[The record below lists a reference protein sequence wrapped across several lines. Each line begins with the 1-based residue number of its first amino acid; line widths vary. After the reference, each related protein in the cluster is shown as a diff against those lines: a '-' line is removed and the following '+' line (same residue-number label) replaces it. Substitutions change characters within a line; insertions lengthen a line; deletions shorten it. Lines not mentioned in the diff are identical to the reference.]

1 MSYFSGMGLSSPFFT
16 NENRVSSMRLIG
28 IHIDQNKIHPFVRKS
43 LKDEWYPFYGG
54 ISYPPHKE
62 DIESW
67 DEDCIL
73 DLYDISSISKIK
85 VSISCIVGKNGSGK
99 STLLD
104 IMYAIVNNFSYTHL
118 RENVNR
124 YGVRLYVA
132 KGVYASLYYEL
143 DRKIYEVRCED
154 KQANLYEDGKLV
166 DLERDHPRRVLHE
179 SFFYTVA
186 LNYSLYS
193 FNKLDYLCSQD
204 KQINGKW
211 IDGLFH
217 KNDAYYT
224 PMSLNPFRTN
234 GNIDINKETGL
245 ALQRLSALALYFDS
259 KGKNFIPN
267 YKAVKLKYR
276 LRPNYEKTLI
286 DKFAAWEEPGNL
298 SLLYDELK
306 RAYNSSG
313 INRRA
318 LGAELYNDVI
328 SYLAYK
334 ALKIGLTY
342 ANFKREMT
350 GDRIDQYLE
359 KIADDNSHIT
369 YKIRQC
375 QEFAKHSIYER
386 DAKFH
391 EIRLND
397 IYGNRPIET
406 YEKAFELLPPTFY
419 DIDVL
424 FEKEKDTPDA
434 TCKYGD
440 SITFKSMS
448 SGERQLMYSLS
459 SILYHIQNLES
470 VEDDV
475 FRVSYRHINLVLDEV
490 ELYSHPEY
498 QRTFVADLLDRL
510 SWLEINYPMKS
521 INILLVTH
529 SPFILSDIPKSNIL
543 YLKEGKAVTDTD
555 SFVNTLGAN
564 VNDILHQSFF
574 LENGFMGEHIQ
585 RKIQSLIRFLK
596 SDDAESKTN
605 EWNIKKATQFINTL
619 GDELVASQLRL
630 LLAKKQMTNK
640 NSYRSW
646 LEQELER
653 LKGNE
658 P

>member
-1 MSYFSGMGLSSPFFT
+1 
-16 NENRVSSMRLIG
+16 MRLIG
-28 IHIDQNKIHPFVRKS
+28 IHIDQKRIHPFVCKS
-43 LKDEWYPFYGG
+43 LKEEWYPFYGY
-54 ISYPPHKE
+54 ISYPPQKE
-62 DIESW
+62 ILEACLEKSAIE
-67 DEDCIL
+67 
-73 DLYDISSISKIK
+73 LYDIGLKTEVK
-85 VSISCIVGKNGSGK
+85 VSLSCIVGKNGSGK

-104 IMYAIVNNFSYTHL
+104 IMYAIINNFSYTHL
-118 RENVNR
+118 QENVNR
-124 YGVRLYVA
+124 YGVRLYAA
-132 KGVYASLYYEL
+132 KGVYASLFYEL
-143 DRKIYEVRCED
+143 DGKIYEVRCED
-154 KQANLYEDGKLV
+154 KQADLYEHGKLV
-166 DLERDHPRRVLHE
+166 DLERDHQRRVLHE

-193 FNKLDYLCSQD
+193 FNKLDYLCPQD
-204 KQINGKW
+204 RQINGKW

-234 GNIDINKETGL
+234 GFRDINKETGL
-245 ALQRLSALALYFDS
+245 ALQRLSALALYFAS

-267 YKAVKLKYR
+267 YKAVKLRYR
-276 LRPNYEKTLI
+276 LRPNYEKTLT
-286 DKFAAWEEPGNL
+286 DKFAAWKEPANL
-298 SLLYDELK
+298 SYLYEEFK
-306 RAYNSSG
+306 RAYGSSG
-313 INRRA
+313 INRRV
-318 LGAELYNDVI
+318 LGTELYNDVI
-328 SYLAYK
+328 SYMAYK

-342 ANFKREMT
+342 ADFKREMSD
-350 GDRIDQYLE
+350 DRIDKYLE
-359 KIADDNSHIT
+359 KIADDKSHIT

-397 IYGNRPIET
+397 IYGNRPIKT

-424 FEKEKDTPDA
+424 FEKEKDSPD
-434 TCKYGD
+434 TVGKYGD

-459 SILYHIQNLES
+459 SVLYHIQNLES
-470 VEDDV
+470 VEDDAY
-475 FRVSYRHINLVLDEV
+475 RVSYKHINLVLDEV

-510 SWLEINYPMKS
+510 SWLQIKYPIES

-543 YLKEGKAVTDTD
+543 YLKEGKAVTDTS

-574 LENGFMGEHIQ
+574 LENGFMGAHIQ
-585 RKIQSLIRFLK
+585 RKIQSLICFLK
-596 SDDAESKTN
+596 SEEMEKD
-605 EWNIKKATQFINTL
+605 EWDVQKATAFINTL
-619 GDELVASQLRL
+619 GDEVVVTQLRL
-630 LLAKKQMTNK
+630 LLAKKQMKNK

-646 LEQELER
+646 LEQELDKLQEER
-653 LKGNE
+653 Q
-658 P
+658 

>member
-1 MSYFSGMGLSSPFFT
+1 MK
-16 NENRVSSMRLIG
+16 LIG
-28 IHIDQNKIHPFVRKS
+28 IHINQKRIHPFVRKS
-43 LKDEWYPFYGG
+43 LKEEWYPFYGG
-54 ISYPPHKE
+54 VPYLPHKE
-62 DIESW
+62 ALGSCLENSAT
-67 DEDCIL
+67 E
-73 DLYDISSISKIK
+73 LYTIGSKAGVK
-85 VSISCIVGKNGSGK
+85 VTVSCIVGKNGSGK

-104 IMYAIVNNFSYTHL
+104 IMYAIINNFSYTHL
-118 RENVNR
+118 QKYVNQ
-124 YGVRLYVA
+124 YGVRLCAA
-132 KGVYASLYYEL
+132 KGVYASLFYEL
-143 DRKIYEVRCED
+143 NGKIYEVRCED
-154 KQANLYEDGKLV
+154 KQADLYEENKLV
-166 DLERDHPRRVLHE
+166 ELDNPRRVLHE

-193 FNKLDYLCSQD
+193 FNKFDYLCPQD
-204 KQINGKW
+204 KQINGNW

-267 YKAVKLKYR
+267 YKASKLRYR

-286 DKFAAWEEPGNL
+286 NKFAAWKEPAKL
-298 SLLYDELK
+298 SYLYGEFK
-306 RAYNSSG
+306 RAYDNSG
-313 INRRA
+313 INRRV
-318 LGAELYNDVI
+318 LETELYNDMI
-328 SYLAYK
+328 SYMAYK

-342 ANFKREMT
+342 ADFKREMT
-350 GDRIDQYLE
+350 DDRIDQYLE
-359 KIADDNSHIT
+359 KIAEDRSHIT

-375 QEFAKHSIYER
+375 QEFAEHSIYER
-386 DAKFH
+386 DARSH

-397 IYGNRPIET
+397 IYGNHPIET
-406 YEKAFELLPPTFY
+406 YEKAFELLPPSFY

-424 FEKEKDTPDA
+424 FEKEKDAPDA
-434 TCKYGD
+434 VSKYGD

-459 SILYHIQNLES
+459 SILYHVQNLES
-470 VEDDV
+470 VEDDT
-475 FRVSYRHINLVLDEV
+475 FRLSYGHINLVLDEV

-510 SWLEINYPMKS
+510 SWLQINYPIKS

-543 YLKEGKAVTDTD
+543 YLKEGKAVTDTS

-564 VNDILHQSFF
+564 VNDLLHQSFF

-596 SDDAESKTN
+596 SDDAMDN
-605 EWNIKKATQFINTL
+605 EWNIKKATLFINTL

-630 LLAKKQMTNK
+630 LLAKKQMK
-640 NSYRSW
+640 DKYSYQSW

-653 LKGNE
+653 LKRNE
-658 P
+658 S

>member
-1 MSYFSGMGLSSPFFT
+1 
-16 NENRVSSMRLIG
+16 MRLIG

-54 ISYPPHKE
+54 ISYPPRKE
-62 DIESW
+62 TLKACFGDSTIG
-67 DEDCIL
+67 
-73 DLYDISSISKIK
+73 LYTISAKAEVK
-85 VSISCIVGKNGSGK
+85 VTVSCIVGKNGSGK

-104 IMYAIVNNFSYTHL
+104 IMYVIINNFSYAHL
-118 RENVNR
+118 RKNVYK
-124 YGVRLYVA
+124 YGVQLYVA
-132 KGVYASLYYEL
+132 NRVYASLFYEL
-143 DRKIYEVRCED
+143 DGKIYEVRCED
-154 KQANLYEDGKLV
+154 KQADLYEDGKLIEL
-166 DLERDHPRRVLHE
+166 DNPRRVLHE

-193 FNKLDYLCSQD
+193 FNKFDYLCPRDNSV
-204 KQINGKW
+204 NGNW

-217 KNDAYYT
+217 KNDAYLT
-224 PMSLNPFRTN
+224 PMSLNPFRHD
-234 GNIDINKETGL
+234 GNIDINKENGL

-259 KGKNFIPN
+259 NGRNFIPG
-267 YKAVKLKYR
+267 YKAVKLRYK
-276 LRPNYEKTLI
+276 LRPNYEKTI
-286 DKFAAWEEPGNL
+286 TDKFAAWKEPAKL
-298 SLLYDELK
+298 SYFYDKFK

-313 INRRA
+313 INRQT

-334 ALKIGLTY
+334 TLKIGLTY
-342 ANFKREMT
+342 ADFKREMVD
-350 GDRIDQYLE
+350 DRIDQYLE
-359 KIADDNSHIT
+359 KIAEDRSHIT

-375 QEFAKHSIYER
+375 QKFAEHSIYKR
-386 DAKFH
+386 DAKSH
-391 EIRLND
+391 EILLND
-397 IYGNRPIET
+397 IYGNHSIET
-406 YEKAFELLPPTFY
+406 YEKAFELLPPSFY

-424 FEKEKDTPDA
+424 FEKEQDA
-434 TCKYGD
+434 TDALGKYGD
-440 SITFKSMS
+440 SISFKNMS

-459 SILYHIQNLES
+459 SVLYHIQNLES
-470 VEDDV
+470 VEDDAC
-475 FRVSYRHINLVLDEV
+475 RVSYKHINLVLDEV

-510 SWLEINYPMKS
+510 SWLQIKYPIES

-543 YLKEGKAVTDTD
+543 YLKEGKAVTDTS

-619 GDELVASQLRL
+619 GDELVASQLRM
-630 LLAKKQMTNK
+630 LLAKKQMTDK

-653 LKGNE
+653 LKENE

>member
-28 IHIDQNKIHPFVRKS
+28 IHRDQNKIHPFVRKS

-318 LGAELYNDVI
+318 LGAELYKDVI

-342 ANFKREMT
+342 ADFKREMT

-475 FRVSYRHINLVLDEV
+475 FRVQEGGSVQGEQVVIKTQQ
-490 ELYSHPEY
+490 P
-498 QRTFVADLLDRL
+498 VAVKY
-510 SWLEINYPMKS
+510 EKAFEGHYPAEK
-521 INILLVTH
+521 
-529 SPFILSDIPKSNIL
+529 
-543 YLKEGKAVTDTD
+543 KAVNLLLQDATEFMFDGNGFVLKGYVKCADESYVASVAMYIDGALAETANLPVAKSTSIDDRRVD
-555 SFVNTLGAN
+555 SFHKYQLPDAAHTVVLKWLNPRTDAQVYLGEA
-564 VNDILHQSFF
+564 VIYS
-574 LENGFMGEHIQ
+574 
-585 RKIQSLIRFLK
+585 
-596 SDDAESKTN
+596 
-605 EWNIKKATQFINTL
+605 
-619 GDELVASQLRL
+619 SQPNQLTY
-630 LLAKKQMTNK
+630 K
-640 NSYRSW
+640 
-646 LEQELER
+646 
-653 LKGNE
+653 
-658 P
+658 

>member
-1 MSYFSGMGLSSPFFT
+1 
-16 NENRVSSMRLIG
+16 MRLIG
-28 IHIDQNKIHPFVRKS
+28 IHIIQNKINHFVRKS
-43 LKDEWYPFYGG
+43 LKEEWYPFYQG
-54 ISYPPHKE
+54 ITYPIQE
-62 DIESW
+62 QNVM
-67 DEDCIL
+67 DCL
-73 DLYDISSISKIK
+73 DKTMDGLYRVKSTSKAK

-104 IMYAIVNNFSYTHL
+104 LMYAIINNFACSHL
-118 RENVNR
+118 RHTVKQ
-124 YGVRLYVA
+124 YGVNLYEA
-132 KGVYASLYYEL
+132 EGVYASLFYEQ
-143 DRKIYEVRCED
+143 DGKIFEIRCEHTHAD
-154 KQANLYEDGKLV
+154 LYSDGQFVSCEGVYVRK
-166 DLERDHPRRVLHE
+166 VLHD
-179 SFFYTVA
+179 SLFYTIA

-193 FNKLDYLCSQD
+193 FNKQDYQD
-204 KQINGKW
+204 PKKMSINGNW

-217 KNDAYYT
+217 KNDAYLT
-224 PMSLNPFRTN
+224 PMSLNPFRHD
-234 GNIDINKETGL
+234 GNIDINKENGL

-259 KGKNFIPN
+259 NGRNFIPG
-267 YKAVKLKYR
+267 YKAVKLRYK
-276 LRPNYEKTLI
+276 LRPNYEKTI
-286 DKFAAWEEPGNL
+286 TDKFAAWKGPAKL
-298 SLLYDELK
+298 SYFYDKFK

-313 INRRA
+313 ISRQT

-334 ALKIGLTY
+334 TLKIGLTY
-342 ANFKREMT
+342 ADFKREMAD
-350 GDRIDQYLE
+350 DRIDQYLE
-359 KIADDNSHIT
+359 KIAEDRSHIT

-375 QEFAKHSIYER
+375 QKFAEHSIYER
-386 DAKFH
+386 DAKSH
-391 EIRLND
+391 EILLND
-397 IYGNRPIET
+397 IYGNHPIET
-406 YEKAFELLPPTFY
+406 YEKAFELLPPSFY

-424 FEKEKDTPDA
+424 FEKEQDA
-434 TCKYGD
+434 TDALGKYGD
-440 SITFKSMS
+440 SISFKNMS

-459 SILYHIQNLES
+459 SVLYHIQNLES
-470 VEDDV
+470 VEDDAC
-475 FRVSYRHINLVLDEV
+475 RVSYKHINLVLDEV

-510 SWLEINYPMKS
+510 SWLQIKYPIES

-543 YLKEGKAVTDTD
+543 YLKEGKAVTDTS

-619 GDELVASQLRL
+619 GDELVASQLRM
-630 LLAKKQMTNK
+630 LLAKKQMTDK

-653 LKGNE
+653 LKENE

>member
-1 MSYFSGMGLSSPFFT
+1 
-16 NENRVSSMRLIG
+16 MRLIG
-28 IHIDQNKIHPFVRKS
+28 IHIIQNKINHFVRKS
-43 LKDEWYPFYGG
+43 LKEEWYPFYQG
-54 ISYPPHKE
+54 ITYPIQE
-62 DIESW
+62 QNVM
-67 DEDCIL
+67 DCL
-73 DLYDISSISKIK
+73 DKTMDGLYRVKSTSKAK

-104 IMYAIVNNFSYTHL
+104 LMYAIINNFACSHL
-118 RENVNR
+118 RHTVKQ
-124 YGVRLYVA
+124 YGVNLYEA
-132 KGVYASLYYEL
+132 EGVYASLFYEQ
-143 DRKIYEVRCED
+143 DGKIFEIRCENTHAD
-154 KQANLYEDGKLV
+154 LYSDGQFVSCEEVYVRK
-166 DLERDHPRRVLHE
+166 VLHD
-179 SFFYTVA
+179 SLFYTIA

-193 FNKLDYLCSQD
+193 FNKQDYQD
-204 KQINGKW
+204 PKKMSVNGNW

-217 KNDAYYT
+217 KNDAYLT
-224 PMSLNPFRTN
+224 PMSLNPFRHD
-234 GNIDINKETGL
+234 GNIDINKENGL

-259 KGKNFIPN
+259 NGRNFIPG
-267 YKAVKLKYR
+267 YKAVKLRYK
-276 LRPNYEKTLI
+276 LRPNYEKTI
-286 DKFAAWEEPGNL
+286 TDKFAAWKGPAKL
-298 SLLYDELK
+298 SYFYDKFK

-313 INRRA
+313 INRQT

-334 ALKIGLTY
+334 TLKIGLTY
-342 ANFKREMT
+342 ADFKREMAD
-350 GDRIDQYLE
+350 DRIDQYLE
-359 KIADDNSHIT
+359 KIAEDRSHIT

-375 QEFAKHSIYER
+375 QKFAEHSIYKR
-386 DAKFH
+386 DAKSH
-391 EIRLND
+391 EILLND
-397 IYGNRPIET
+397 IYGNHSIET
-406 YEKAFELLPPTFY
+406 YEKAFELLPPSFY

-424 FEKEKDTPDA
+424 FEKEQDA
-434 TCKYGD
+434 TDALGKYGD
-440 SITFKSMS
+440 SISFKNMS

-459 SILYHIQNLES
+459 SVLYHIQNLES
-470 VEDDV
+470 VEDDAC
-475 FRVSYRHINLVLDEV
+475 RVSYKHINLVLDEV

-510 SWLEINYPMKS
+510 SWLQIKYPIVS

-543 YLKEGKAVTDTD
+543 YLKEGKAVTDTS

-619 GDELVASQLRL
+619 GDELVASQLRM
-630 LLAKKQMTNK
+630 LLAKKQMTDK

-653 LKGNE
+653 LKENE

>member
-1 MSYFSGMGLSSPFFT
+1 
-16 NENRVSSMRLIG
+16 MRLLG

-54 ISYPPHKE
+54 ISYPPRME
-62 DIESW
+62 TLETCFGDSTIG
-67 DEDCIL
+67 
-73 DLYDISSISKIK
+73 LYTISAKAEVK
-85 VSISCIVGKNGSGK
+85 VSLSCIVGKNGSGK

-104 IMYAIVNNFSYTHL
+104 IMYAIINNFSYTHL
-118 RENVNR
+118 RNVVQQ

-132 KGVYASLYYEL
+132 NGVYASLYYEL
-143 DRKIYEVRCED
+143 EGKIYEVRCED
-154 KQANLYEDGKLV
+154 KQTNLYEGSKLV
-166 DLERDHPRRVLHE
+166 DLERDHPQRVLHE
-179 SFFYTVA
+179 SFFYTIA

-193 FNKLDYLCSQD
+193 FNKLDYTCSQNR
-204 KQINGKW
+204 QINGNW

-234 GNIDINKETGL
+234 GNIDINKENGL

-259 KGKNFIPN
+259 KGENFIPGYRAFKLR
-267 YKAVKLKYR
+267 YK
-276 LRPNYEKTLI
+276 LRSNYEKSI
-286 DKFAAWEEPGNL
+286 VEKFAAWKEPTNLNYFYEEFK
-298 SLLYDELK
+298 SSYD
-306 RAYNSSG
+306 SSG
-313 INRRA
+313 MNRHA
-318 LGAELYNDVI
+318 LGAELYNDVL

-334 ALKIGLTY
+334 TLKIGLTY
-342 ANFKREMT
+342 ADFKREMT
-350 GDRIDQYLE
+350 EDRIDQYLE
-359 KIADDNSHIT
+359 KIAEDKSHIT

-375 QEFAKHSIYER
+375 QEFVKHSIYER
-386 DAKFH
+386 GSELH
-391 EIRLND
+391 EVPLSA
-397 IYGNRPIET
+397 IYGNRPIT
-406 YEKAFELLPPTFY
+406 SYEEAFELLPPSFY

-424 FEKEKDTPDA
+424 FEREENLDQVSG
-434 TCKYGD
+434 KYGERI
-440 SITFKSMS
+440 SFKSMS

-470 VEDDV
+470 VEDDA
-475 FRVSYRHINLVLDEV
+475 FRVSYKHINLVLDEV

-510 SWLEINYPMKS
+510 SWLQINYPIKS

-543 YLKEGKAVTDTD
+543 YLKEGKAVTNTE

-585 RKIQSLIRFLK
+585 RKIQSLICFLK
-596 SDDAESKTN
+596 STDAETN
-605 EWNIKKATQFINTL
+605 EWNIKKVTQFINTL

-630 LLAKKQMTNK
+630 LLAKKQMANK
-640 NSYRSW
+640 TSYRSW

-653 LKGNE
+653 LKGNRS
-658 P
+658 

>member
-1 MSYFSGMGLSSPFFT
+1 
-16 NENRVSSMRLIG
+16 MRLIG
-28 IHIDQNKIHPFVRKS
+28 ILIDQKETHPFVRKS
-43 LKDEWYPFYGG
+43 LKDEWYPFYEEV
-54 ISYPPHKE
+54 SYPPHKE
-62 DIESW
+62 DIKSLNNRFG
-67 DEDCIL
+67 I
-73 DLYDISSISKIK
+73 DLYTISSMPEIK

-104 IMYAIVNNFSYTHL
+104 IMYTIINNFSYTCLHKI
-118 RENVNR
+118 VSR
-124 YGVRLYVA
+124 YGVRLYA
-132 KGVYASLYYEL
+132 ANGVYASLFYEQQGE
-143 DRKIYEVRCED
+143 IYEVRSINNQAHLYKENELVNFED
-154 KQANLYEDGKLV
+154 NSL
-166 DLERDHPRRVLHE
+166 RSVL
-179 SFFYTVA
+179 FYTVA

-193 FNKLDYLCSQD
+193 FNKLDYSCPQD
-204 KQINGKW
+204 RRINGNW

-234 GNIDINKETGL
+234 GNIDINKENRL

-259 KGKNFIPN
+259 KGKNFVPG
-267 YKAVKLKYR
+267 YKAVKLRYK
-276 LRPNYEKTLI
+276 LRPNYEKSI
-286 DKFAAWEEPGNL
+286 VEKFAVWKEAAKLNYF
-298 SLLYDELK
+298 YDEFK
-306 RAYNSSG
+306 RSYDCSG
-313 INRRA
+313 INQQV
-318 LGAELYNDVI
+318 LGAELYNNVI
-328 SYLAYK
+328 SYMAYK
-334 ALKIGLTY
+334 AVKIGMTY
-342 ANFKREMT
+342 ADFKREMT
-350 GDRIDQYLE
+350 EDRIDQYLE
-359 KIADDNSHIT
+359 KIADDSSHIT

-375 QEFAKHSIYER
+375 REFAKHSIYER
-386 DAKFH
+386 DAELH
-391 EIRLND
+391 EIPLND
-397 IYGNRPIET
+397 IHGNRPIKT
-406 YEKAFELLPPTFY
+406 YEVAFELLPPSFY

-424 FEKEKDTPDA
+424 FEKEKNLEQGLD
-434 TCKYGD
+434 KYGD
-440 SITFKSMS
+440 SVSFKSMS

-470 VEDDV
+470 VEDDA
-475 FRVSYRHINLVLDEV
+475 FRISYEHINLVLDEV

-510 SWLEINYPMKS
+510 SWLQIKYPIKS

-543 YLKEGKAVTDTD
+543 YLKEGKAVTDTS

-596 SDDAESKTN
+596 SDDATAN

-630 LLAKKQMTNK
+630 LLAKKQMTDK
-640 NSYRSW
+640 VSYRSW

-658 P
+658 A

>member
-1 MSYFSGMGLSSPFFT
+1 
-16 NENRVSSMRLIG
+16 MRLIG

-54 ISYPPHKE
+54 ISYPPRKE
-62 DIESW
+62 TLKACFGDSTIG
-67 DEDCIL
+67 
-73 DLYDISSISKIK
+73 LYTIRAKAEVK
-85 VSISCIVGKNGSGK
+85 VTVSCIVGKNGSGK

-104 IMYAIVNNFSYTHL
+104 IMYAIINNFSYAHL
-118 RENVNR
+118 RKYVNQ
-124 YGVRLYVA
+124 YGVRLCAA
-132 KGVYASLYYEL
+132 KGVYASLFYEL
-143 DRKIYEVRCED
+143 NGKIYEVRCED
-154 KQANLYEDGKLV
+154 KQADLYEENKLV
-166 DLERDHPRRVLHE
+166 ELDNPRRVLHE

-193 FNKLDYLCSQD
+193 FNKFDYLCPRD
-204 KQINGKW
+204 NFVNGKW

-217 KNDAYYT
+217 KNDAYLT
-224 PMSLNPFRTN
+224 PMSLNPFRHD
-234 GNIDINKETGL
+234 GNIDINKENGL

-259 KGKNFIPN
+259 KGRNFIPG
-267 YKAVKLKYR
+267 YKAVKLRYK
-276 LRPNYEKTLI
+276 LRPNYEKTII
-286 DKFAAWEEPGNL
+286 DKFAAWKEPANL
-298 SLLYDELK
+298 SYFYDEFK

-313 INRRA
+313 INRQT

-342 ANFKREMT
+342 ADFKREMT
-350 GDRIDQYLE
+350 DDRIDQYLE
-359 KIADDNSHIT
+359 KIAEDRSHIT

-375 QEFAKHSIYER
+375 QKFAEHSIYER

-391 EIRLND
+391 EILLND
-397 IYGNRPIET
+397 IYGNHPIET
-406 YEKAFELLPPTFY
+406 YEKAFELLPPSFY

-424 FEKEKDTPDA
+424 FEKEQDA
-434 TCKYGD
+434 TDALGKYGD
-440 SITFKSMS
+440 SISFKNMS

-459 SILYHIQNLES
+459 SVLCHIQNLES
-470 VEDDV
+470 VEDDAC
-475 FRVSYRHINLVLDEV
+475 RASYEHINLVLDEV

-510 SWLEINYPMKS
+510 SWLQINYPIRS

-543 YLKEGKAVTDTD
+543 YLKEGKAVTDTS

-585 RKIQSLIRFLK
+585 RKIQSLICFLK
-596 SDDAESKTN
+596 SDDAETKTN

-630 LLAKKQMTNK
+630 LLAKKQMTDK

-653 LKGNE
+653 LKENK